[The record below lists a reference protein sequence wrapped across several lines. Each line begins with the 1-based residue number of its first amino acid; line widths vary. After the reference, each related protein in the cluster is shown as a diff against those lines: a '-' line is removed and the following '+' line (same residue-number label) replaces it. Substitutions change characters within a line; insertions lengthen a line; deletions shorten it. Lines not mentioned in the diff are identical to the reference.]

1 MILAVT
7 QSILKLGPPDLVL
20 QQIQIVPR
28 DDVDDY
34 GDDNDYGDS
43 DDDYNDDAESYIDLT
58 RSFLQLRPPNFTWQ
72 QTKTIPTESDDDD
85 DDNDYDNA
93 DIHLYPCSFPG

>member
-20 QQIQIVPR
+20 QQIQIVLR

-34 GDDNDYGDS
+34 SDNNDYGDS
-43 DDDYNDDAESYIDLT
+43 DDDYNDDAESYIDFN
-58 RSFLQLRPPNFTWQ
+58 SVIFTVTTSKFYMVVDQ
-72 QTKTIPTESDDDD
+72 
-85 DDNDYDNA
+85 DNTYRK
-93 DIHLYPCSFPG
+93 